1 MDKKHRT
8 FEKEKAEELSSALE
22 KMENQSE
29 NNDIDEVI
37 ISTAPLYKQ
46 ILNLNAEENATE
58 DTILTWEES

>member
-8 FEKEKAEELSSALE
+8 FEKEKAEELSYALE
-22 KMENQSE
+22 KMENQSG

-46 ILNLNAEENATE
+46 ILNLNAEETATE